1 MNRTAVENSSL
12 FKSVGYDPAS
22 ETLEVEFSR
31 GAIYQY
37 SGVTAQD
44 WNEFCRAESKGK
56 HFSEHIR
63 GKFEHQQIQ
72 QEMEHGVNC
81 PKIEHSGDLEA
92 MYTHEANEDGPF
104 ELQGVRLCG
113 RCHAMLT

>member
-12 FKSVGYDPAS
+12 FKSVGYDPAT
-22 ETLEVEFSR
+22 ETMELEFTR

-44 WNEFCRAESKGK
+44 WNEFCRAESKGSY
-56 HFSEHIR
+56 FSKNIR
-63 GKFEHQQIQ
+63 GKFAHVR
-72 QEMEHGVNC
+72 EMVIHGVNC
-81 PKIEHSGDLEA
+81 PKLPHGNAEIIDYGHA
-92 MYTHEANEDGPF
+92 EDFDGQVDV
-104 ELQGVRLCG
+104 QGVKLCG